1 MDLSLPIFL
10 AAVFVVNVVP
20 AFMPPTWVLL
30 VYYSLFYCID
40 PLYLAILAAIASMLG
55 RIALAKWSGPL
66 TYRFFH
72 KSMASNAEYAREE
85 CSKHR
90 SAEFFGSFLYALSPL
105 PSSSI
110 FIVAGA
116 AKLRLARIAGGFFIG
131 RLISYYLT
139 LRLTELSISAV
150 GKNMLFRNPHAW
162 LLELL
167 GLCAAIAVCA
177 IDWRALFQRKK
188 KDKKV

>member
-105 PSSSI
+105 PSRLDFHSSGSCKTPACPHRRRI
-110 FIVAGA
+110 FYRTAYFLLFDSQTDRTLDQRSREKYVISESSCMA
-116 AKLRLARIAGGFFIG
+116 ARAIGPMRRDRSVRNRLARPVPEEKE
-131 RLISYYLT
+131 R
-139 LRLTELSISAV
+139 
-150 GKNMLFRNPHAW
+150 
-162 LLELL
+162 
-167 GLCAAIAVCA
+167 
-177 IDWRALFQRKK
+177 
-188 KDKKV
+188 